1 MVSKGQVIR
10 PLPSRFNTD
19 LVVQSESQLL
29 FAAKVSFRRV
39 DGHVAEQELDLIELA
54 ACQMAETRTRTSHA
68 QSNPSISRESLTS
81 VGDPECAGMNRHVV
95 GNERVLQER
104 RKRLHLGLESCG
116 GHREVLVE
124 A

>member
-1 MVSKGQVIR
+1 VVSKGQVIR

-29 FAAKVSFRRV
+29 SAAKVSFRRV
-39 DGHVAEQELDLIELA
+39 DGHVAEQKLDLIELA

-81 VGDPECAGMNRHVV
+81 VGHSESVSQMWAEQIARHLAIFYACHLD
-95 GNERVLQER
+95 G
-104 RKRLHLGLESCG
+104 KR
-116 GHREVLVE
+116 
-124 A
+124 